1 MATTVT
7 ERTTTHRPVSTSRRD
22 LIVSLATLW
31 LAGGLFLDGWAHSH
45 VPELETFFTPWHG
58 VLYSGYAVL
67 ALTLVPAQLWRRRPG
82 GPGRHPVPARPG
94 LGLPGGIPFAGRR
107 AGATPCPTLVGH
119 RV

>member
-67 ALTLVPAQLWRRRPG
+67 ALTLVPAQLWRGRPG
-82 GPGRHPVPARPG
+82 GPGRGWGSARDRPG
-94 LGLPGGIPFAGRR
+94 PPGAVPFSGR
-107 AGATPCPTLVGH
+107 GAL
-119 RV
+119 RLA